1 VAEENKEVAAT
12 MVAKAVVATT
22 TVVTA
27 AMAVETAT
35 TEEAVVAATAHAARP
50 VASVSTMA
58 TGVDHRG
65 GRQGNTLATSHDVND
80 HRPWY
85 MDSGATDHCRAFRH

>member
-27 AMAVETAT
+27 AMAVETVT
-35 TEEAVVAATAHAARP
+35 TEEAVVASTAHAARP
-50 VASVSTMA
+50 VAFVSTMA

-65 GRQGNTLATSHDVND
+65 GRQGNTLVND
-80 HRPWY
+80 QRPWY
-85 MDSGATDHCRAFRH
+85 MDSGTTDHCQAFRH